1 MSPRWDMSRLRPAGA
16 KLKTFGGRASGPE
29 PLDDLFRFTCNLFKK
44 SSGRKLT
51 SIECHDLMCKIADTV
66 VVGGVRRSAL
76 ISLSNLSDDRMR
88 HAKSGSWW
96 ETDPHRALANN
107 SVCYTD
113 GSADMGSF
121 MREWTALYESKSGER
136 GIFNRKAAQE
146 QAARYGRR
154 DADIDYGTNP
164 CCEIILRPKQFC
176 NLSEV
181 VVKSNDTAET
191 LQRKVELATILGTI
205 QACFTDFK
213 GLSRQWAR
221 NTEEERLLGV
231 SLTGILDNKM
241 MSNQTNDDLA
251 VLLSNLRLIAVA
263 TNRKWSKHLGIEP
276 SAAITC
282 VKPSGTV
289 SQLVDAASGIHPRHS
304 EYYIRTVRADKKD
317 PLTQFMTEKG
327 FPVEDEVSKPQSMS
341 VFSFPMKA
349 PEGALTRKDISAIDH
364 LKIWQVSSE
373 YWCEHKPSITISVQE
388 DEWMSVGAYVYE
400 NFNLMSGISF
410 LPMTEHTYKQ
420 APYQDCD
427 KETYDK
433 LVSQM
438 PEEVDWKLLSQ
449 FEAEDNTHGSQTLN
463 CTGDVCEIVDI
474 IN

>member
-1 MSPRWDMSRLRPAGA
+1 M
-16 KLKTFGGRASGPE
+16 
-29 PLDDLFRFTCNLFKK
+29 
-44 SSGRKLT
+44 
-51 SIECHDLMCKIADTV
+51 
-66 VVGGVRRSAL
+66 
-76 ISLSNLSDDRMR
+76 
-88 HAKSGSWW
+88 
-96 ETDPHRALANN
+96 
-107 SVCYTD
+107 
-113 GSADMGSF
+113 
-121 MREWTALYESKSGER
+121 
-136 GIFNRKAAQE
+136 
-146 QAARYGRR
+146 
-154 DADIDYGTNP
+154 
-164 CCEIILRPKQFC
+164 
-176 NLSEV
+176 
-181 VVKSNDTAET
+181 KSNDTAET

-327 FPVEDEVSKPQSMS
+327 FPVEDEAAKPQSMS

-364 LKIWQVSSE
+364 LKIWQVYSE